1 MRNRLRGTM
10 LSAAAGV
17 AAAAAPSGDA
27 AAQLPVP
34 PTRSEAP
41 AGRYRVPAGVMP
53 PAGPGQLADALPP
66 GLSPGGMPPGMLP
79 PGPGTPGAT
88 GPGMMPDTLRPY
100 PRISPYDHRFD
111 QTFHDGNL
119 WMREMNNSP
128 RKFYGSASY
137 TSSRF
142 KTANRTTIGAR
153 RSLEEVV
160 EELFAPQFVGSGVNT
175 QFQLDTIANGIQ
187 NFTWVK
193 SAFIPFYDDDGTIE
207 GYQFYGLTINQR
219 LDQNGFLAGTARLT
233 PYFDTD
239 IDLLDDDVS
248 PDVGDLAD
256 DPFGDD
262 LFIDAIGYQPI
273 TGDVF
278 GSGGN
283 QNLLPGFDPIF
294 STRFDEA
301 DNPGIRGRFGFEDAD
316 GSGFEWTAEWISED
330 ADVFSRGDRENARRF
345 FEDLTNFDSRSG
357 VLGSQPTRVDRPN
370 RDYRTFPLGVIVV
383 DVNQDLLNARLFG
396 TPIAKGPNAEATVP
410 GGQLLPDGTI
420 VPTRSALNP
429 VDGTLAAFTYDLLY
443 ENEFTSEQAGTE
455 MSFLFTPVLKR
466 GKFRVRPS
474 AGLRFNFLQE
484 AYRFDGSDS
493 GAIEIFDPGADIAIG
508 AEAGDIGGI
517 VGPIFAP
524 PSGPGIVNPFTGSS
538 DIGDLIPIFPY
549 QSRLVNEV
557 QSYLFGP
564 QVGLHFDLP
573 GKFLSLNGH
582 VKGGVAGLQER
593 IRLDGFGFNLNQHI
607 TGDLMPFDSQ
617 QTHSRLSPF
626 ADFNVRGDLNLFP
639 YVPVINRLSFLKN
652 ARFTGGFSGTI
663 FGEVSRPLDAVVW
676 REANSGNPFIN
687 ADDSERSA
695 LYYTNWDLGVAWRW

>member
-66 GLSPGGMPPGMLP
+66 GMLP
-79 PGPGTPGAT
+79 PGPGTPGGYGPGAM
-88 GPGMMPDTLRPY
+88 GPGGPAEPGMMPDTLRPY

-153 RSLEEVV
+153 RSLEQVV
-160 EELFAPQFVGSGVNT
+160 EELFAPDIIGLGVNT

-193 SAFIPFYDDDGTIE
+193 SAFIPFYDDDLEID
-207 GYQFYGLTINQR
+207 GYQFYGLTINQQ
-219 LDQNGFLAGTARLT
+219 LDQNGFIAGPLRLT
-233 PYFDTD
+233 PYFDTTV
-239 IDLLDDDVS
+239 DLLDDDLS
-248 PDVGDLAD
+248 PDPTTIAD
-256 DPFGDD
+256 DPI
-262 LFIDAIGYQPI
+262 IDSIGYRPI

-283 QNLLPGFDPIF
+283 QNLLPGFNPIF
-294 STRFDEA
+294 NTRFDEA

-330 ADVFSRGDRENARRF
+330 ADVFSRGSRENARRYF
-345 FEDLTNFDSRSG
+345 QDLTNVSSANSL
-357 VLGSQPTRVDRPN
+357 LGGQPTRVDRPN
-370 RDYRTFPLGVIVV
+370 RDYNTFPLGVIVV
-383 DVNQDLLNARLFG
+383 DVNQDLLNARFFG
-396 TPIAKGPNAEATVP
+396 TPIAKPPNAEAT
-410 GGQLLPDGTI
+410 LPVGI
-420 VPTRSALNP
+420 PLAP

-484 AYRFDGSDS
+484 AYRFEGSDS
-493 GAIEIFDPGADIAIG
+493 GAIEIFGPDADLVIG
-508 AEAGDIGGI
+508 AEGGDVGGI
-517 VGPIFAP
+517 DGAIFSP
-524 PSGPGIVNPFTGSS
+524 PPGPGIVNPFTGDSTF
-538 DIGDLIPIFPY
+538 GTAIPIFPY

-607 TGDLMPFDSQ
+607 SGDLMPFDSQ

-639 YVPVINRLSFLKN
+639 YVPVVNKLSFLKN

-687 ADDSERSA
+687 SDDSERSA